1 MTRRRDPVR
10 RAAPNLLAAASD
22 EELDRLEARAR
33 KAAARGA
40 AILGPLSLAA
50 IAVEKMR
57 RRCYP
62 PRSEPEQK

>member
-1 MTRRRDPVR
+1 MT
-10 RAAPNLLAAASD
+10 RAAPNLLTAASD

-50 IAVEKMR
+50 IAVERMR

-62 PRSEPEQK
+62 PRPSAERE